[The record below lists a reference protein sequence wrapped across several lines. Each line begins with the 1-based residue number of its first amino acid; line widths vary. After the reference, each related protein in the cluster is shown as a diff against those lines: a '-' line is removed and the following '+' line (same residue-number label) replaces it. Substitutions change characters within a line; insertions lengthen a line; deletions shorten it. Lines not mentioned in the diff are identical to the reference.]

1 MAKMHL
7 KHLEGGPLHFG
18 DHSRSIAHFVVLTI
32 ALLTFEGGVYKA
44 NAQWGRKAWPISIG
58 LYTSS
63 NHVLT
68 HDVLQLATW
77 AVNIPLTEL
86 TRRSMSR
93 DFALYRLHYMSL
105 EDNGEAIGF
114 KASNPYGFT
123 SYDLFNSLEWGLKIG
138 WRGSESPIGIYA
150 TGGYALNQYKL
161 RFLGEHEYS
170 KHKLQSWRAGLI
182 LNLSSYSFFMDELD
196 WGFAPFA
203 EIGTTYVYNFKYK
216 GPNDSNIDQINNGIR
231 MNYAIGAYIED
242 FGAILV
248 KFDMAHYD
256 LFNKDYTPDGGFWY
270 PYANFKNKDFNIFLG
285 FRTTW

>member
-1 MAKMHL
+1 MVKTNL
-7 KHLEGGPLHFG
+7 KFLKAGQISFLG
-18 DHSRSIAHFVVLTI
+18 RSICIARIVVLTI
-32 ALLTFEGGVYKA
+32 ALLTFEGGVFKA

-68 HDVLQLATW
+68 HDVLQLATM
-77 AVNIPLTEL
+77 AANIPLTEL
-86 TRRSMSR
+86 TGRSMSR

-123 SYDLFNSLEWGLKIG
+123 SYDLFNSIEWGLKIG
-138 WRGSESPIGIYA
+138 WRGPESLLGIYA

-161 RFLGEHEYS
+161 RFLGEHEYN
-170 KHKLQSWRAGLI
+170 KHKLQSWRGGLM
-182 LNLSSYSFFMDELD
+182 LNFDI
-196 WGFAPFA
+196 GVAFA

-231 MNYAIGAYIED
+231 MNYAIGARIED
-242 FGAILV
+242 FGTVLV

>member
-1 MAKMHL
+1 MNKTQNRFL
-7 KHLEGGPLHFG
+7 KGWSIHCFG
-18 DHSRSIAHFVVLTI
+18 HSASITRFVVLTI
-32 ALLTFEGGVYKA
+32 ALLTFEGGTYKA
-44 NAQWGRKAWPISIG
+44 SAKWDREAWPISIG

-68 HDVLQLATW
+68 HDVMQLATL
-77 AVNIPLTEL
+77 AVSIPLTQL
-86 TRRSMSR
+86 TGRGMSR
-93 DFALYRLHYMSL
+93 DFALYNMHFMSL
-105 EDNGEAIGF
+105 EDNGENIGF
-114 KASNPYGFT
+114 KTGHPFGFT
-123 SYDLFNSLEWGLKIG
+123 SYDLFNSLEWGVKIG
-138 WRGSESPIGIYA
+138 WRGSESPIGIYV

-170 KHKLQSWRAGLI
+170 KHKLQSWRPGLI
-182 LNLSSYSFFMDELD
+182 LNLSSYRFFMDELE

-216 GPNDSNIDQINNGIR
+216 GPNDSNIDQINNGVR

-248 KFDMAHYD
+248 KFDMAQYD
-256 LFNKDYTPDGGFWY
+256 FFNKNYTPDGGFWY